1 MSALRQ
7 KCSGNIFS
15 KDMKERELIN
25 CFTTLQHITGTELV
39 QCDEER
45 MMRSFLFQREEEEH
59 VTAKNSEQAEPPT
72 CTKNRTHFPT
82 SSQFCNLRLHNV
94 TLIINMISCQ
104 VAK

>member
-1 MSALRQ
+1 
-7 KCSGNIFS
+7 
-15 KDMKERELIN
+15 MKERELIN
-25 CFTTLQHITGTELV
+25 CFTTLQHITDTELV

-59 VTAKNSEQAEPPT
+59 VTAKNLEQAESPT